1 VFADTWCGDVVYVWD
16 KSVMPKTRMLL
27 QRLQASSVYGETLEL
42 EPEAKDADTAFGFVF
57 RTAGGTLILRSI
69 PSYEGNALLG
79 LKGSSSMQSG
89 LQEMPEGRQIA
100 SIVGR
105 VIRLLDMT
113 NEEEEWVRWSVMR
126 LGAELR
132 ICDYSPVI
140 VGKAVRRV
148 QDVAWLDLRW
158 VARWCTHTMLE
169 MRMFAR
175 VYDELREAQRETDV
189 NIREAERRIS
199 RVTAP
204 HWGELTLGG
213 RRDSSGNS
221 NVISGNS

>member
-1 VFADTWCGDVVYVWD
+1 MVYIWD
-16 KSVMPKTRMLL
+16 KNILPKTRMLL

-42 EPEAKDADTAFGFVF
+42 EPEARDADTAFGFVF

-69 PSYEGNALLG
+69 PSFEGNTLPG
-79 LKGSSSMQSG
+79 FKGSSSMQSG

-175 VYDELREAQRETDV
+175 VYDELRQAQRETDV

-204 HWGELTLGG
+204 
-213 RRDSSGNS
+213 RRAN
-221 NVISGNS
+221 